1 MTYSTISVCSI
12 LLMCVSTVSAP
23 IIIGVK
29 VNAAVSRDVR
39 RSLRSPQHHRLEW
52 RRAAECPHPSQVSLC
67 RPRVAP
73 KILDVAAPQNL
84 ARPAARHRNIPH
96 IPAFPSQKAL
106 LRRLSE
112 NLGPGME

>member
-1 MTYSTISVCSI
+1 
-12 LLMCVSTVSAP
+12 MCVSTVPAP

-29 VNAAVSRDVR
+29 VNGAVTRDVP
-39 RSLRSPQHHRLEW
+39 RSLQSPQHHRLEW
-52 RRAAECPHPSQVSLC
+52 RRATECPHPSQVSLC

-84 ARPAARHRNIPH
+84 ARPAARHRNIPR